1 MADWDGALYEQ
12 VNALQRWVAD
22 RSLVDVLFRG
32 DEQVLDVGCG
42 DGAITARL
50 ADRLSTGEIHGI
62 DVSPRMISA
71 AQDRH
76 PGLDFEVGDVLTMP

>member
-1 MADWDGALYEQ
+1 MPGEHTAPMADWDGALYEQ

-50 ADRLSTGEIHGI
+50 ADRLTTGCLLYTSP
-62 DVSPRMISA
+62 SPRDS
-71 AQDRH
+71 
-76 PGLDFEVGDVLTMP
+76 

>member
-22 RSLVDVLFRG
+22 RSLADVLFRG
-32 DEQVLDVGCG
+32 DEQVLDIGCG

-50 ADRLSTGEIHGI
+50 ADRLTTGEIQGI

-71 AQDRH
+71 ARGSSSWPDTSTS
-76 PGLDFEVGDVLTMP
+76 VTS